1 MAEVKKYS
9 TEFAGKPLT
18 VEVGRFGGQANGTVS
33 VQYGETVVMVN
44 ATMSAHV
51 KTVDYMPL
59 QVEYEEK

>member
-1 MAEVKKYS
+1 MEVKKYS

-33 VQYGETVVMVN
+33 IQYGETTVMVN

-51 KTVDYMPL
+51 KEVDYMPL
-59 QVEYEEK
+59 QVE